1 MFVLKYIIFVT
12 YSVKPASEATKVN
25 QLMWLLTQQWANNRT
40 GMEVIRLLLE
50 GFLGWKHTHIKIAFN

>member
-50 GFLGWKHTHIKIAFN
+50 GFLG